1 MPETKQLII
10 HSKVD
15 LGKITSNF
23 PELKQGIKE
32 MVAPFVGLDLENI
45 ELKEKKNMLARVRKG
60 KLAIEEN
67 MLARV
72 RKGKLAIEDRRK
84 SVKKEFLIP
93 LNEFEQLCKEL
104 TSEFDVAINELD
116 SSVKSQIQKERQDK
130 RESLDE
136 YISKKLE
143 DDPLAEYIDS
153 CEFFFDTSWLNS
165 TYSDTKA
172 KKEIDNKINEIK
184 SAVELLSGLQFSSQL
199 LDSYRVSGNLT
210 AAIAMKKRLIEQEE
224 SSNNIQKLLKIHE
237 AIEAEKE
244 QKRLEAEKCEA
255 ERIEHEKVIV
265 VKDQQKPL
273 REEIKVSQ
281 DVKETPTITLE
292 IVEEEPKTMT
302 VRFDATGTT
311 DNMIKL
317 GDWCRENGIIL
328 KRV

>member
-45 ELKEKKNMLARVRKG
+45 ELKEKK
-60 KLAIEEN
+60 N

-153 CEFFFDTSWLNS
+153 CEFFFDASWLNS

-210 AAIAMKKRLIEQEE
+210 AAIAMKKRLVEQEE
-224 SSNNIQKLLKIHE
+224 SSNNMQKKIHE
-237 AIEAEKE
+237 AIEKKRMEEQSYKE
-244 QKRLEAEKCEA
+244 LQ
-255 ERIEHEKVIV
+255 
-265 VKDQQKPL
+265 
-273 REEIKVSQ
+273 
-281 DVKETPTITLE
+281 
-292 IVEEEPKTMT
+292 EEPHRESQEKQPVNEPPKEEVKVQENIEESPAVTPEKGLKTMT

-317 GDWCRENGIIL
+317 GNWCRENGIIL
-328 KRV
+328 KRI